1 METISVEGL
10 MLEARRQT
18 GLMDFG
24 PERFIEPLTV
34 LVDSITREAAL
45 TERGMAAQRARL
57 VNSLANRLR
66 KRALLAAHPEILQEN
81 VQVAFAIVSLPRTGS
96 TMLQRLLGA
105 SPRLTAT
112 RWWEAIFPL
121 PMPGEARGENHVRV
135 AQAEALIR
143 QITDA
148 AGGLAAIHPMD
159 PHAHDEDLLVVEQS
173 FVSTM
178 AEAMMYVPSYGQ
190 YVLTADAGWV
200 YDELAEYLQILQW
213 QSNERQGAHAGRRWV
228 LKSPNHL
235 LHVPVILRRFPECVI
250 VMTHRDICQVMGSWY
265 SMAEQLRLA
274 DSAAD
279 RMAENVAH
287 WNMRWRAGMD
297 AVRAARQA
305 HPERFFDVA
314 YRDLLVAPLD
324 VVGEIHAR
332 GAVPFGAAEHAAV
345 QGWMDANPRD
355 GRPSHRYSLAQFGE
369 TEAAIRA
376 LFPEEE
382 AGYAEKT
389 G

>member
-1 METISVEGL
+1 VDEISVEGL
-10 MLEARRQT
+10 MQEAQRQT
-18 GLMDFG
+18 GLADFG
-24 PERFIEPLTV
+24 PDRFLEPLRV
-34 LVDSITREAAL
+34 LVDSIMREAAL

-57 VNSLANRLR
+57 VNGLANRLR
-66 KRALLAAHPEILQEN
+66 KRALLADHPEIHDEH

-121 PMPGEARGENHVRV
+121 PMPGEARGENHVRI
-135 AQAEALIR
+135 AQAEALIK

-190 YVLTADAGWV
+190 YVLGVDAGWV

-213 QSNERQGAHAGRRWV
+213 QSAERQGANAGRRWV

-235 LHVPVILRRFPECVI
+235 LHVPVILERFPECVI

-265 SMAEQLRLA
+265 SMAEQLRCA

-279 RMAENVAH
+279 RIAANVAH

-297 AVRAARQA
+297 AVRVARLA
-305 HPERFFDVA
+305 HPGRFFDVA
-314 YRDLLVAPLD
+314 YRDLLAAPLE
-324 VVGEIHAR
+324 VVAAIHAR
-332 GAVPFGAAEHAAV
+332 GQVRFGTAERAAV
-345 QGWMDANPRD
+345 AAWMEANPRD
-355 GRPSHRYSLAQFGE
+355 NRPSHRYSLAQFGE
-369 TEAAIRA
+369 AEAAIRA
-376 LFPEEE
+376 LFPEE
-382 AGYAEKT
+382 AGYADVP